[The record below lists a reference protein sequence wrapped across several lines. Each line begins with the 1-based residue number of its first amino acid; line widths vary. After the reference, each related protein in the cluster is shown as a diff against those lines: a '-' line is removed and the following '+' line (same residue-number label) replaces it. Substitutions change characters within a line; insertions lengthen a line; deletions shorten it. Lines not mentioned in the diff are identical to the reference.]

1 MVDEI
6 VTRIEKLKLHPTEA
20 IVLSFDFNKIN
31 VNDFLDLLN
40 IIEFKFPNNTVV
52 AIPNH
57 ISLQSCSKDVLKD
70 IISMIIEIIDG
81 L

>member
-6 VTRIEKLKLHPTEA
+6 VTRIEKLKPHPTEA
-20 IVLSFDFNKIN
+20 IVLSFDLKKIN
-31 VNDFLDLLN
+31 VDDLLDLLN

-70 IISMIIEIIDG
+70 IISMIIEATES